1 MRILHIAPNVARAY
15 GGPTYSLVG
24 YSAAAASRGVEVVIA
39 APRPPAEDVEWL
51 SGELPYARL
60 ALFTGYG
67 RNAFIFSPAL
77 FRWLRKAG
85 NEFDVVHVHGLLN
98 AVSSLSSRLCVSRGW
113 PVAIRPFGT
122 LSGYTVS
129 HRRSAMKQLYFA
141 VLERPTLRRASA
153 LHFTTEVERDES
165 LGHGI
170 EWGARAFVIPPPVS
184 DSERRAVRP
193 SRTTSNVLF
202 IARLHPVK
210 RVELLL
216 DSWPLVR
223 ARAPTAR
230 LVIAGGGSGDYEQS
244 LRRRAANLGESV
256 RFVGAVQGIDK
267 QRLLDESDLFVLPS
281 LHENFGIAVL
291 EALAAGL
298 PVVITRQVQL
308 AGFVAEHELGRVAE
322 DSAAPLA
329 DAIVEALGD
338 SRLRARC
345 RNDGARVV
353 SEHFSRALIGDMLL
367 DMYRFAIA
375 HPSG

>member
-1 MRILHIAPNVARAY
+1 VRILHIAPNVARAY

-67 RNAFIFSPAL
+67 KNAFVFSPAL
-77 FRWLRKAG
+77 YRWLRKAG
-85 NEFDVVHVHGLLN
+85 TEFDVVHVHGLLN
-98 AVSSLSSRLCVSRGW
+98 AISSLSSRLCVSRGW

-129 HRRSAMKQLYFA
+129 HRRGAMKQLYFA

-165 LGHGI
+165 LGHEI
-170 EWGARAFVIPPPVS
+170 EWGARAFVIPPPVR
-184 DSERRAVRP
+184 DGEGERP
-193 SRTTSNVLF
+193 RTARSTSNVLV
-202 IARLHPVK
+202 IARLNPVK
-210 RVELLL
+210 RLELLL
-216 DSWPLVR
+216 DAWPLVMER
-223 ARAPTAR
+223 VPAAR
-230 LVIAGGGSGDYEQS
+230 LAIAGEGSGDYERS

-256 RFVGAVQGIDK
+256 RFVGNVQGIAK

-298 PVVITRQVQL
+298 PVVITPQVQL
-308 AGFVAEHELGRVAE
+308 ADFVVEHELGRIAE
-322 DSAAPLA
+322 DSAAALA
-329 DAIVEALGD
+329 DAIVRALGD

-345 RNDGARVV
+345 RHDGARIV
-353 SEHFSRALIGDMLL
+353 SEHFSRTLIGDKLVE
-367 DMYRFAIA
+367 MYRFAIA